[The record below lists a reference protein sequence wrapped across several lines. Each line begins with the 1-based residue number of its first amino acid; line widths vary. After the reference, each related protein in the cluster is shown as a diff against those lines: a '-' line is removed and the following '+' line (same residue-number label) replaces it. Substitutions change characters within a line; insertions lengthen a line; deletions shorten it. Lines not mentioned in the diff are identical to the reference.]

1 MKALLSLISLGS
13 MAAAQE
19 YISPPR
25 DVRVLP
31 SKLFKGAEIS
41 YKKASVCETTE
52 GVNAYSGYVTL
63 PKQLL
68 PDARGWDNDQSA
80 HLFFWF
86 FEARNDP
93 LNAATSIYLGGGPGT
108 TSFDATS
115 NFPCFI
121 NPDGNSTTINELSWN
136 NNVNM
141 LYIDQPIGTGFS
153 YVTLVNGTVDVLG
166 PPFTP
171 REDDEVPQV
180 NETNLQATLDA
191 RIPETIPRTTM
202 SGARTLWVFAQVWFS
217 EFPEWN
223 TTNDAISLW
232 ASSYGGFY
240 GPEYFSHFQ
249 DQNNLIR
256 SGKPPLRNA
265 KILNLATLGLQEPVI
280 DARAM
285 AMGYPRFG
293 YNNTYGIQI
302 FNEETYEKLMAAI
315 IAPDVG
321 CYALIDNCCALV
333 AEGDPERYGTNE
345 TVNKACLVAMQ
356 VCFVDIQGAYLA
368 LSDRSPFDVTHSNLT
383 VYPWHYM
390 DNFLNQAW
398 VQKDLGVPLNFTYD
412 WGAIDK
418 VFLHET
424 GDPVIGSLTT
434 LEKVLDSGVN
444 VALVYGDRD
453 YRCPWY
459 SGENVSLTLD
469 FAGSGEFRS
478 AGYEYIVTNSSYNG
492 GFVREYGNLSFSR
505 VFESGHGISA
515 YQPETMY
522 RIFERAMFGRDIAT
536 GKVNL
541 AQDKD
546 YTTTGPKNVDG
557 VKNRVEEAPDNKCFV
572 RLAPAS
578 CTDEQLQALA
588 DGTAVVKD
596 WVVVEP
602 KGVKPKPIPA
612 PANEEPKDTGGQPGP
627 SSKGS
632 RLQAFLGYALVPLA
646 SVYL

>member
-1 MKALLSLISLGS
+1 MLEAGTMISQRTSFSGSLR
-13 MAAAQE
+13 
-19 YISPPR
+19 P
-25 DVRVLP
+25 V
-31 SKLFKGAEIS
+31 
-41 YKKASVCETTE
+41 
-52 GVNAYSGYVTL
+52 
-63 PKQLL
+63 
-68 PDARGWDNDQSA
+68 
-80 HLFFWF
+80 
-86 FEARNDP
+86 NDP
-93 LNAATSIYLGGGPGT
+93 LNAPTSIYLGGGPGT

-115 NFPCFI
+115 DFPCFV
-121 NPDGNSTTINELSWN
+121 NPDGNSTTLNELSWN

-166 PPFTP
+166 PTFTP
-171 REDDEVPQV
+171 READEVPQV
-180 NETNLQATLDA
+180 NVTTLQATLDA
-191 RIPETIPRTTM
+191 RRSETIPRTTM
-202 SGARTLWVFAQVWFS
+202 SGPKR
-217 EFPEWN
+217 PH
-223 TTNDAISLW
+223 
-232 ASSYGGFY
+232 
-240 GPEYFSHFQ
+240 P
-249 DQNNLIR
+249 
-256 SGKPPLRNA
+256 GKPPLRNA
-265 KILNLATLGLQEPVI
+265 KILNLATLGLQEPAI

-285 AMGYPRFG
+285 AMGYPSFG

-302 FNEETYEKLMAAI
+302 FNEETYENLMAAI
-315 IAPDVG
+315 TAPDVG
-321 CYALIDNCCALV
+321 CYALIDNCRALV

-345 TVNKACLVAMQ
+345 TVNKACLAAMQ
-356 VCFVDIQGAYLA
+356 VCFLDIQGAYLA

-398 VQKDLGVPLNFTYD
+398 VQRDLGVPLNFTYD
-412 WGAIDK
+412 WGAINK
-418 VFLHET
+418 VFLYET

-434 LEKVLDSGVN
+434 LEKVLDGGVN
-444 VALVYGDRD
+444 VAMIYGDRD

-469 FAGSGEFRS
+469 FPASEEFRS

-536 GKVNL
+536 GKANL
-541 AQDKD
+541 AQDTD
-546 YTTTGPKNVDG
+546 YSTTGPKNVGG

-572 RLAPAS
+572 RLALAS

-602 KGVKPKPIPA
+602 K
-612 PANEEPKDTGGQPGP
+612 
-627 SSKGS
+627 
-632 RLQAFLGYALVPLA
+632 
-646 SVYL
+646 

>member
-1 MKALLSLISLGS
+1 MRTLLSLISLGGLT
-13 MAAAQE
+13 AAQE

-31 SKLFKGAEIS
+31 SKLFKGAGIS
-41 YKKASVCETTE
+41 YKKTSVCETTE

-93 LNAATSIYLGGGPGT
+93 FNAPTSIYLGGGPGT

-115 NFPCFI
+115 DFPCFV
-121 NPDGNSTTINELSWN
+121 NPDGNSTTPNELSWN

-166 PPFTP
+166 PTFTP

-180 NETNLQATLDA
+180 NATTLQATLDA
-191 RIPETIPRTTM
+191 RTPETIPRTTM
-202 SGARTLWVFAQVWFS
+202 SGARTLLT
-217 EFPEWN
+217 E
-223 TTNDAISLW
+223 
-232 ASSYGGFY
+232 SSKYGGFY

-249 DQNNLIR
+249 DQNDLIR

-265 KILNLATLGLQEPVI
+265 KILNLATLGLQEPAI

-315 IAPDVG
+315 TAPDEG
-321 CYALIDNCCALV
+321 CYALIDNCRVLV

-345 TVNKACLVAMQ
+345 TVNKACLAAMQ

-368 LSDRSPFDVTHSNLT
+368 LSD
-383 VYPWHYM
+383 
-390 DNFLNQAW
+390 AW

-412 WGAIDK
+412 WGAINK
-418 VFLHET
+418 AFLFET
-424 GDPVIGSLTT
+424 GDPVVGSLKT
-434 LEKVLDSGVN
+434 LEKVLDGGVN
-444 VALVYGDRD
+444 VAMVHGDRD

-469 FAGSGEFRS
+469 FPGSEKFRS

-546 YTTTGPKNVDG
+546 YSTTGPKSVDG
-557 VKNRVEEAPDNKCFV
+557 VKNQVEEAPDNKCFV

-578 CTDEQLQALA
+578 CTDEQLRSLV

-602 KGVKPKPIPA
+602 KGAKPKPIPA
-612 PANEEPKDTGGQPGP
+612 PTNEEPKGTGVAGDSPGP